1 MTFFKQL
8 VRKTRTQQAADA
20 KSTVQCNYSNNY
32 YGDQVCTIK
41 KPASV

>member
-1 MTFFKQL
+1 MTFLKQL

-32 YGDQVCTIK
+32 YGDQVCTIQ
-41 KPASV
+41 KPALV